1 MMEPL
6 HWGVIGTGGIA
17 ATFAADLKLTDSGR
31 VVAVGSRHQE
41 SADRFA
47 DEFDIPHRH
56 ASYEELVAD
65 PDVDVVYV
73 ATPHPMHHANTLL
86 ALEAGRPVLVEKA
99 FTMNGA
105 EANDLVDTARSKNLF
120 LMEAMWTRFL
130 PDMVEIRRLVADG
143 GLGDIVTVIADH
155 GQWFPKDPN
164 SRLFDP
170 ELGGGALLDL
180 GVYPVSFASMIL
192 GRPDRIV
199 TMIDPAFTG
208 VDGQTSM
215 LFGYANGAQALLT
228 CTSAARTPTR
238 AAIVGTDAR
247 IEIDGDFYTPT
258 SFALIQ
264 RDGTPSRFAQPHR
277 GRGLRHEADEVARC
291 LRDGLLESPL
301 MPLDESISIMET
313 MDAVLAQVAGNQRTS
328 SAPQRRRTGAT

>member
-1 MMEPL
+1 
-6 HWGVIGTGGIA
+6 
-17 ATFAADLKLTDSGR
+17 
-31 VVAVGSRHQE
+31 
-41 SADRFA
+41 
-47 DEFDIPHRH
+47 
-56 ASYEELVAD
+56 
-65 PDVDVVYV
+65 
-73 ATPHPMHHANTLL
+73 MHHANTLL

-99 FTMNGA
+99 FTINGG
-105 EANDLVDTARSKNLF
+105 EARDLVDTARSKGLF

-130 PDMVEIRRLVADG
+130 PHIAEIRRLVAEG
-143 GLGDIVTVIADH
+143 NLGDIVTVIADH
-155 GQWFPKDPN
+155 GQWFAKDPN

-199 TMIDPAFTG
+199 TMIDPALTG

-215 LFGYANGAQALLT
+215 LFGYANGAQAILT

-238 AAIVGTDAR
+238 AAIVGTDSR

-258 SFALIQ
+258 SFTLIP

-277 GRGLRHEADEVARC
+277 GRGLRYEADEVARC
-291 LRDGLLESPL
+291 LGDGLLETPCSPRSPPTDRPAERPTHRRTRRPDQLRRSPL
-301 MPLDESISIMET
+301 RLQPRPSPT
-313 MDAVLAQVAGNQRTS
+313 VAATI
-328 SAPQRRRTGAT
+328 TGCPGAGCTRP

>member
-6 HWGVIGTGGIA
+6 RWGVIGTGSIA
-17 ATFAADLKLTDSGR
+17 ATLTADLTLTDSGR

-47 DEFDIPHRH
+47 DQFAIPHRH
-56 ASYEELVAD
+56 ASYEGLVTD

-99 FTMNGA
+99 FTMNA
-105 EANDLVDTARSKNLF
+105 TEAHDLVDAARSKGLF

-130 PDMVEIRRLVADG
+130 PDMAEIRRLVADG
-143 GLGDIVTVIADH
+143 SLGEIVTVIADH
-155 GQWFPKDPN
+155 GQWFPNDPD

-180 GVYPVSFASMIL
+180 GVYPVSLASMIL

-199 TMIDPAFTG
+199 AMIDPAFTG

-215 LFGYANGAQALLT
+215 LFGYPSGAQAVLT

-238 AAIVGTDAR
+238 AAIVGTEAR
-247 IEIDGDFYTPT
+247 IEVDGDFYTPT
-258 SFALIQ
+258 SFTLIP
-264 RDGTPSRFAQPHR
+264 RDGTPSHFAQAHE
-277 GRGLRHEADEVARC
+277 GRGLWHEADEVARC

-313 MDAVLAQVAGNQRTS
+313 MDAVLAQVDPKGPPLSRS
-328 SAPQRRRTGAT
+328 GWL